1 MSNSAINAAMNAAE
15 QAAAQAAPAAA
26 NLPAQQTTGSAVA
39 YPVAGRKITTEDRI
53 GGGLNVD
60 HFLKFT
66 SGGNI
71 QVGQDVNSTFKS
83 LKVCLDLSEVQA
95 GFGISYEDAAGT
107 LHYIRTTDGVSTDAG
122 GIWEEEVAKAR
133 RIKPSIKPYNS
144 WQIPFVLAEDA
155 APGKAGDRVGY
166 TTVWSSFKTFSPV
179 FDEAVKKYGKDAVV
193 ELELTCQIAQNVNK
207 KVYGQAKFALLGEA
221 DQGGE

>member
-1 MSNSAINAAMNAAE
+1 MSNSAIDAAMAAAE
-15 QAAAQAAPAAA
+15 KASEQVAPASA
-26 NLPAQQTTGSAVA
+26 NLPAQQTTGSAVT
-39 YPVAGRKITTEDRI
+39 YPVSGRKITTDDRI

-66 SGGNI
+66 SGGMI
-71 QVGQDVNSTFKS
+71 QVGQDVNSVFKT

-95 GFGISYEDAAGT
+95 GFGINYEDAAGT
-107 LHYIRTTDGVSTDAG
+107 LHYIRTTDGVSTDTG
-122 GIWEEEVAKAR
+122 GNWEEEVAKAR

-144 WQIPFVLAEDA
+144 WQVPFVLAEDA
-155 APGKAGDRVGY
+155 APGKIGDRVGY

-179 FDEAVKKYGKDAVV
+179 YDEAVKRHGKDAVV
-193 ELELTCQIAQNVNK
+193 EIELTCQIAQNANK
-207 KVYGQAKFALLGEA
+207 KTYGQAKFALLGEA